1 MEAVGFRKC
10 PEVRDAIVA
19 VTDKSVKTREKWKR
33 EDMKK
38 GLSAH
43 TRFYHQ
49 LDYLEISGSR
59 VLSFDL
65 HIRFGP
71 FS

>member
-1 MEAVGFRKC
+1 MEAVGFRKW
-10 PEVRDAIVA
+10 PEVRDAIA
-19 VTDKSVKTREKWKR
+19 VVPAKTREKRKS

-38 GLSAH
+38 VLSAH

-49 LDYLEISGSR
+49 IDYLEISGSK

-65 HIRFGP
+65 HIHFGP

>member
-1 MEAVGFRKC
+1 MEAVGFRKW
-10 PEVRDAIVA
+10 PEVRDAIVV
-19 VTDKSVKTREKWKR
+19 VTAKTREKWKC

-49 LDYLEISGSR
+49 IDYLEISGSR
-59 VLSFDL
+59 VLSSDL
-65 HIRFGP
+65 HIHFGP